1 MTNHQADYRF
11 HEYANDADYVAG
23 VTAAIVTG
31 LKLRTSHEQRA
42 QLLLS
47 GGASPAPVY
56 EALST
61 QNLDWSLV
69 DIGLVDERWVVNTS
83 QRKSAS
89 NAAMVTKTLHTENT
103 AKATIHTLADY
114 ASDMP
119 SSIANAN
126 KQFQTPTVVVLGMG
140 EDGHTASL
148 FPDAPQLREALDS
161 KDAYTRLDAKGCP
174 VAGQWTQRITLTPA
188 GWANAASRL
197 LLIRGNAKKAVFDA
211 ALVSGDM
218 LKYPVLAALNIGRV
232 PLDVH
237 WAA

>member
-140 EDGHTASL
+140 IPLHFFRMRRNYVKRLIAKTPTRAWMPKVALWPANGH
-148 FPDAPQLREALDS
+148 
-161 KDAYTRLDAKGCP
+161 
-174 VAGQWTQRITLTPA
+174 
-188 GWANAASRL
+188 NASR
-197 LLIRGNAKKAVFDA
+197 
-211 ALVSGDM
+211 
-218 LKYPVLAALNIGRV
+218 
-232 PLDVH
+232 
-237 WAA
+237 